1 VTATD
6 DAQRFLERVGPF
18 LATEPVRNNVIL
30 TLLQSRVAHPEP
42 GRYWSVEEDGG
53 VAGVVFQSPRHYPAV
68 VTPMAPTVVTA
79 AVDAIVDEG
88 VELPGVTGDAATAA
102 RFAGHWAER
111 TKSAAFPVHG
121 QRIFEVRQV
130 AHAPAPPG
138 AVRPAGPED
147 RDLLIEWFRAFAA
160 DIGDPPRDEVPL
172 VDRRVAA
179 GQIWVWDDG
188 RPVAFAAFTDP
199 VCEVVR
205 IGPVYTPPDARR
217 RGYATGLVTVMSAAV
232 RDRGLRCILYTDLS
246 NPTSNAIYRRIGY
259 RAVEEVLRYRF
270 QA

>member
-1 VTATD
+1 M
-6 DAQRFLERVGPF
+6 
-18 LATEPVRNNVIL
+18 L

-42 GRYWSVEEDGG
+42 GRYWSVEQDGG
-53 VAGVVFQSPRHYPAV
+53 VAGAVFQSPLHYPAL
-68 VTPMAPTVVTA
+68 VTPMASSAVTA
-79 AVDAIVDEG
+79 VVDGIVDQG
-88 VELPGVTGDAATAA
+88 VQLPGVSGDAATAA

-111 TKSAAFPVHG
+111 TKTAAFPVHG

-130 AHAPAPPG
+130 ERAPAVPG
-138 AVRPAGPED
+138 AVRPADGGD
-147 RDLLIEWFRAFAA
+147 RDVLIEWFRGFAVE
-160 DIGDPPRDEVPL
+160 IGDPPREEAAI
-172 VDRRVAA
+172 VDWRVAQ
-179 GQIWVWDDG
+179 GQVWVWDDG

-199 VCEVVR
+199 VFEVAR
-205 IGPVYTPPDARR
+205 IGPVYTPKDARG
-217 RGYATGLVTVMSAAV
+217 RGYATGLVTAMSAHV